1 MGNIRCRLSKHAG
14 SISNGSVSAV
24 HPTETKEACHAIQTL
39 GSPDYPGTG
48 PGPGTRPGVGRLQQQ
63 FEFAR
68 DHLLVERSGRLL
80 ATASSPAAS
89 SAAPSS
95 PAAAGGNAKAQIT
108 ANWEAFFDGQTS
120 AAKKIQLLQNGSKFA
135 SLINA
140 QAGSGL
146 ASSAGAKVTAV
157 VVNSAT
163 SATVS
168 YDITL
173 SGATALPN
181 QTGTAV
187 YQDGIWK
194 VGDVSFCQLL
204 KLENAGSSP
213 SVCSG

>member
-1 MGNIRCRLSKHAG
+1 MRF
-14 SISNGSVSAV
+14 
-24 HPTETKEACHAIQTL
+24 Q
-39 GSPDYPGTG
+39 
-48 PGPGTRPGVGRLQQQ
+48 
-63 FEFAR
+63 
-68 DHLLVERSGRLL
+68 LL
-80 ATASSPAAS
+80 ARRIAVPVMGLALTTTAAACSSSSSSTAAAPSASSSAPAPSSSAASPSAPASSPAAPSS
-89 SAAPSS
+89 SA
-95 PAAAGGNAKAQIT
+95 PAAAGGGNAKAQIT
-108 ANWEAFFDGQTS
+108 TNWEAFFNGQTG
-120 AAKKIQLLQNGSKFA
+120 AAKKISLLQNGDKFSA
-135 SLINA
+135 IIRA

-187 YQDGIWK
+187 YENGTWK

-204 KLENAGSSP
+204 KLENNGTAPAACNG
-213 SVCSG
+213 

>member
-1 MGNIRCRLSKHAG
+1 MRFK
-14 SISNGSVSAV
+14 
-24 HPTETKEACHAIQTL
+24 
-39 GSPDYPGTG
+39 
-48 PGPGTRPGVGRLQQQ
+48 
-63 FEFAR
+63 
-68 DHLLVERSGRLL
+68 LL
-80 ATASSPAAS
+80 ARRIAVPALGVALAATMAACSSGSSSSASAEPSSAAPASSASSAPASSPAS
-89 SAAPSS
+89 SSS
-95 PAAAGGNAKAQIT
+95 GAAAGGNAKAQIT
-108 ANWEAFFDGQTS
+108 ANWEAFFNGSTS
-120 AAKKIQLLQNGSKFA
+120 AAKKISLLENGQKFA
-135 SLINA
+135 SVINA

-163 SATVS
+163 KATVS

-187 YQDGIWK
+187 YEDGTWK

-213 SVCSG
+213 SVCTG

>member
-1 MGNIRCRLSKHAG
+1 MR
-14 SISNGSVSAV
+14 
-24 HPTETKEACHAIQTL
+24 
-39 GSPDYPGTG
+39 
-48 PGPGTRPGVGRLQQQ
+48 
-63 FEFAR
+63 F
-68 DHLLVERSGRLL
+68 RLL
-80 ATASSPAAS
+80 ARRITLAPALALAFALAMAACSSSASPSATTSASSAPAASSATSSPAAS

-95 PAAAGGNAKAQIT
+95 PSAAGGNAKAQIT
-108 ANWEAFFDGQTS
+108 ANWEAFFNGQTS
-120 AAKKIQLLQNGSKFA
+120 AAKKIQLLQNGQKFA
-135 SLINA
+135 AVINA

-173 SGATALPN
+173 SGATALAN

-187 YQDGIWK
+187 YQDGKWK

>member
-1 MGNIRCRLSKHAG
+1 MRFK
-14 SISNGSVSAV
+14 
-24 HPTETKEACHAIQTL
+24 
-39 GSPDYPGTG
+39 
-48 PGPGTRPGVGRLQQQ
+48 
-63 FEFAR
+63 
-68 DHLLVERSGRLL
+68 LL
-80 ATASSPAAS
+80 ARRIAAPALGLALAATMAACSSSPSTSTSAEPSSAAPASSAASSPAAP
-89 SAAPSS
+89 ASS
-95 PAAAGGNAKAQIT
+95 PASSSSGAAASGNAKAQIT
-108 ANWEAFFDGQTS
+108 ANWEAFFNGKTS
-120 AAKKIQLLQNGSKFA
+120 AAKKISLLQNGQKFA
-135 SLINA
+135 TVINA

-163 SATVS
+163 KATVS

-187 YQDGIWK
+187 YEGGTWK

>member
-1 MGNIRCRLSKHAG
+1 MRFK
-14 SISNGSVSAV
+14 
-24 HPTETKEACHAIQTL
+24 
-39 GSPDYPGTG
+39 
-48 PGPGTRPGVGRLQQQ
+48 
-63 FEFAR
+63 
-68 DHLLVERSGRLL
+68 LL
-80 ATASSPAAS
+80 ARRIAAPALGVALAATMAACSSGSSSSASAEPSSAAPASSASSAPASSPAS
-89 SAAPSS
+89 SSS
-95 PAAAGGNAKAQIT
+95 GAAAGGNAKAQIT
-108 ANWEAFFDGQTS
+108 ANWEAFFNGSTS
-120 AAKKIQLLQNGSKFA
+120 AAKKISLLENGQKFA
-135 SLINA
+135 SVINA

-163 SATVS
+163 KATVS

-187 YQDGIWK
+187 YEDGTWK

-213 SVCSG
+213 SVCTG